1 MNFKKMLLPLL
12 ITPLLAVSC
21 NKSNGSGSKTPGWSK
36 SVKKGMQDEFGLV
49 LPYVSGLEDPYISF
63 EDGELFVYAEI
74 DDYDSGLEFVQ
85 NYGDLLLKAEFAGR
99 YSEIE
104 EEEEGETYYSISAE
118 YFHATDFTFTA
129 FEETFAQ
136 PIDLQIQVVESYSG
150 YAVMITALLEIQYK
164 QSENPFSYI
173 SNVLGPDVSS
183 YMVVEGSS
191 YLYRYLPGYYPEEY
205 YFDLV
210 VQDSDCILESFVE
223 DLADAHFYIEEGGFF
238 DNYEYWCLPWEEEY
252 EFYINQVVAKENNK
266 FDLYLTYGPYEKATI
281 YDSFPM
287 DELVLMLSYSGDSI
301 LIPTYNSESGYGYKI
316 WTNSQ
321 TDFVYIDAIDPKAK
335 DESIEKELSE
345 LFVESLTA
353 KGYQPVTAEDDEE
366 ILYYQLTVEG
376 VGVLT
381 AGYQEENYYFTG
393 FFGFVPSN

>member
-1 MNFKKMLLPLL
+1 MNFKKMILPLL

-21 NKSNGSGSKTPGWSK
+21 NKSNGSKTPGWSK

-74 DDYDSGLEFVQ
+74 NDYDSGLDFVQ
-85 NYGDLLLKAEFAGR
+85 NYGDSLSKAEFVGR

-104 EEEEGETYYSISAE
+104 EEEEGETYYSIYAE
-118 YFHATDFTFTA
+118 YYHATGFTFTA
-129 FEETFAQ
+129 FEETFAK
-136 PIDLQIQVVESYSG
+136 PIDLQIQVGESYSG
-150 YAVMITALLEIQYK
+150 YVVMLTALLEIQYK

-183 YMVVEGSS
+183 YMIVEGSS

-210 VQDSDCILESFVE
+210 VQDSDCILESLVQ
-223 DLADAHFYIEEGGFF
+223 DLVDEHFYIEEGGFF
-238 DNYEYWCLPWEEEY
+238 DSYEYWCLPWEEEY
-252 EFYINQVVAKENNK
+252 EFYINQVVEKENNK

-287 DELVLMLSYSGDSI
+287 DELVSMLSYSGDSS
-301 LIPTYNSESGYGYKI
+301 LIPTYSAYSGYKI
-316 WTNSQ
+316 WTNNQ
-321 TDFVYIDAIDPKAK
+321 TDFVYVDAIDPKAE

-353 KGYQPVTAEDDEE
+353 KGYQPVADEEDDEE

-381 AGYQEENYYFTG
+381 AGYQEDNYYFTG
-393 FFGFVPSN
+393 FFGFTPSN